1 MSEQTTRRDFLTTT
15 AAAGA
20 ALSLTG
26 GVFGGT
32 SEAVKVGIVGCG
44 GRGSG
49 AAENILDA
57 DPQVKIVS
65 FGDAFEFRAKELLK
79 RLKGNAKYK
88 DRILATEDSTFS
100 GLDAYKK
107 VIASDCDVVVLA
119 TPPGFRPL
127 HLEEA
132 VKAGKHIFTEK
143 PVAVDVAGI
152 KKVLALVEETKKK
165 KLGVVAGTQRR
176 HQAPYLEIMKRVHN
190 GDIGEILSARAYWN
204 GNAIWFRPRTEL
216 AALKIPDTD
225 LNYQLHNWYHFLWM
239 CGDHIVEQHIHNLDV
254 VNWAMKDQHP
264 IKATGMGG
272 RTIRPSTNPEVNGHI
287 FDHFAV
293 EFEYKNG
300 LILQSY
306 CRQINGCAS
315 SISEALVGTKGKVRT
330 DDGSKVFLF
339 NGEPVEAKGRNPYVQ
354 EHIDLIKSIKDGKP
368 LNELEAVTNSTMT
381 AILGRMST
389 YTGKTLNWDDVMKN
403 MVQDTFP
410 KEFPAD
416 GKLPVSPVPVP
427 GSYKI

>member
-15 AAAGA
+15 VAAGA
-20 ALSLTG
+20 ALSFAG
-26 GVFGGT
+26 GAFGGT

-65 FGDAFEFRAKELLK
+65 LGDAFEFRAKGLLK
-79 RLKGNAKYK
+79 SLKGNAKYK
-88 DRILATEDSTFS
+88 DRIMATEDSTYI

-119 TPPGFRPL
+119 TPPGFRPQQ
-127 HLEEA
+127 LEAA
-132 VKAGKHIFTEK
+132 VKAGKHIFCEK

-152 KKVLALVEETKKK
+152 KKVLALVEESKKK
-165 KLGVVAGTQRR
+165 KLAIVAGTQRR
-176 HQAPYLEIMKRVHN
+176 HQGVYVDIMKRVHN
-190 GDIGEILSARAYWN
+190 GDIGDIMSARAYWN
-204 GNAIWFRPRTEL
+204 GNAIWFRPRKEL
-216 AALKIPDTD
+216 DDLKIPNTD
-225 LNYQLHNWYHFLWM
+225 VNYQLHNWYHFLWM
-239 CGDHIVEQHIHNLDV
+239 CGDHIVEQHVHNLDV
-254 VNWAMKDQHP
+254 INWAMKDQHP

-272 RTIRPSTNPEVNGHI
+272 RTIRPSTDPDVNGHI

-300 LILQSY
+300 LVLQSY
-306 CRQINGCAS
+306 CRQINGCAP
-315 SISEALVGTKGKVRT
+315 SISEALVGTKGKVKT
-330 DDGSKVFLF
+330 DDGSKTFLF
-339 NGEPVEAKGRNPYVQ
+339 NGESVEGKGRQAYVQ
-354 EHIDLIKSIKDGKP
+354 EHVDLIKSIKDGTP
-368 LNELEAVTNSTMT
+368 LNELENVTNSTMT

-389 YTGKTLNWDDVMKN
+389 YTGKTLVWDDVLAK

-416 GKLPVSPVPVP
+416 GKLPVSAVPVP